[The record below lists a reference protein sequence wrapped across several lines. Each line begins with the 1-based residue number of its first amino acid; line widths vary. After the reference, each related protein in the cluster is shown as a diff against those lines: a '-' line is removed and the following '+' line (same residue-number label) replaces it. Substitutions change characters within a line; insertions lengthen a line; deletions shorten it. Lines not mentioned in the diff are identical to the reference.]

1 MTRIEAWNI
10 LSGNLAQLYKIR
22 RSEAYGLLRD
32 GFDVSKQQLKGYD
45 DSDIEAETII
55 FMALNNSGGDSNA

>member
-1 MTRIEAWNI
+1 MSPIEAWNI
-10 LSGNLAQLYKIR
+10 VSSNLAQLYKIR

-32 GFDVSKQQLKGYD
+32 GFDVSEQQLKGYD

-55 FMALNNSGGDSNA
+55 FMALKNFGGDANA